1 MGYEKN
7 RMIEETYNKAI
18 LEEFLLADVDIDTFG
33 ADEHSADDLNQA
45 IKWITD
51 EYEALKRTVIY
62 LSQELAKAK
71 ETTN

>member
-7 RMIEETYNKAI
+7 RMIEENHNQAI
-18 LEEFLLADVDIDTFG
+18 LEAFLASDVAIDAFG
-33 ADEHSADDLNQA
+33 DDYSVEDLFKAITWLMLDADDL
-45 IKWITD
+45 
-51 EYEALKRTVIY
+51 KRSIVY